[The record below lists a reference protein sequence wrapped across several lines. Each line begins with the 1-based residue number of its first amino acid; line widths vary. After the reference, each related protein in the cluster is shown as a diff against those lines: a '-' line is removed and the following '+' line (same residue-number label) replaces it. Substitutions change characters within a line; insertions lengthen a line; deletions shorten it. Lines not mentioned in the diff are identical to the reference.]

1 MSDTYKLQL
10 RHGAETK
17 NFSTRD
23 EVIGYINGQLQY
35 GGVSLLPYEPILFF
49 YGADDAKNA
58 IIMVGLPEGKTQNG
72 NSYFLVD
79 TADLKAQIE
88 SLDSQYD
95 DILQSLKAEDEKI
108 WETVNQEI
116 QDRIDADEAEATARG
131 EKDAELEKAIAD
143 ETEARVKK
151 DEELQEAIDFTKA
164 DLMSVI
170 EACGLV
176 YNEMLAEGRVSYT
189 PDIHDEVIRDAKTVA
204 EAIDKISK
212 FATKLGQDIKFS
224 VTDSDTVNLILEPNE
239 KDGGNTL
246 TAEVK
251 IAGTEGL
258 SKKNFD
264 NNIMGKTS
272 EGLYASVSVEP
283 SALNPNVL
291 IFRTSGY
298 IDGQFKVDAFE
309 TEVPLAAYKGDN
321 GKNTG
326 ITVTVD
332 ADKNLISG
340 ELNLASGSTNILKLE
355 DGEYVV
361 EGTAKNIKYKDTTVL
376 NALNTQSARLDE
388 IEDSIAFVK
397 AVNVNGTET
406 DTTNVT
412 VEKSVK
418 GDFTVSSDVRL
429 STDKSIIVADGG
441 LKANISAAFKKG
453 TSTLLIEVGNNEYAI
468 DLSDLAVSVLKGAE
482 YDAGTEELVL
492 EFIVGDVTKTIRIP
506 VGTLIHDVEVDD
518 TDTIDMTLRGVSG
531 GPNHISAAI
540 RVDNSHSDNILTVN
554 SNGVYVSKAFITEAV
569 NEESEARKAVDDE
582 LKAKIDKVTELA
594 NANKEAIVEEANTAR
609 AAENAN
615 AMAIE
620 QEIKDARAAEAAN
633 AKAIA
638 DNAKAI
644 KENEKAIADEAL
656 RASNAEQANA
666 NAIIAEESRASAA
679 ELKNAEAIASE
690 ITRATEKENSLL
702 EKIGDNTAKIN
713 ENKTAIAAEVERST
727 KADAEIKSS
736 VEANASAIDKEVDR
750 AKTAEGELA
759 AKVTTNTENIASVQ
773 ELAANIDKA
782 LEVEVT
788 RAKAAEEANATA
800 VMAESNRAKAAEAD
814 LASKITTSTED
825 ATSAKELAT
834 KVDKALESEITRATA
849 AEEANAT
856 AIQSEMDR
864 AKTAEGELAAK
875 ITTSTEDATSAK
887 ELAIKVD
894 KALDA
899 EIIRAKAAEGA
910 NATAIQSE
918 TDRATHA
925 EADLLEKINKNISDI
940 QAVSTEIGN
949 IELRKEGDL
958 YYALYVQGVKHGE
971 FIIPKDQFLKEVAY
985 DSVKKEL
992 VFVFI
997 TSVGEVTT
1005 KISISDL
1012 VDTYVAG
1019 EGLSLN
1025 GNVFSVDFTK
1035 VATVEKV
1042 NDVSTKLATTQ
1053 NELKTVSDKV
1063 NSNTTVCTNLNYSL
1077 NNEINRATAAEKV
1090 LTDAIAAEEA
1100 RATAA
1105 ELELRNAITS
1115 NANEIAANK
1124 KAISDEQLRATT
1136 AEASLNTSI
1145 TEVSGKVD
1153 SAKELLTASIKEE
1166 SDRAKEAERVI
1177 NASIDGQSQEISV
1190 IKTNLSNSITEQNAQ
1205 LQTVKSEL
1213 TSEINKKANIVD
1225 VYTKEEIL
1233 DKLSPYAKTADVQSK
1248 LDEKLN
1254 VTDAQNI
1261 YATKE
1266 ALQKVK
1272 DDYATNEKVDG
1283 LNSQITAR
1291 LDNDEDAIDNF
1302 NLTYNEATSELAYT
1316 DKNGTVH
1323 TYKLYSGSLIKKG
1336 EFDPL
1341 SNSIVL
1347 TIENAGIESQITI
1360 PVSQLLSDLSDK
1372 ITANTN
1378 NIQKINE
1385 AIAKLAK
1392 DWEVKSSA
1400 TVDLSK
1406 STAGEKDILTATV
1419 RVASSNKQAIQSTGD
1434 GLYVSNDLEDY
1445 TCVFGSEGTISAQTA
1460 ISKLLEKSQME
1471 NDFDAR
1477 ITANANEIA
1486 RLKAQVATNTDN
1498 IGTLKTDVQDTKSEV
1513 SNLKNQVGI
1522 NTNDIAAL
1530 KNQFNELDTKV
1541 DALDGRLATVEGNIT
1556 TLTTQIA
1563 TVEGNI
1569 TEING
1574 KLAVYETK
1582 FGEIDK
1588 AIEDLRALINGLIA
1602 GGGDITALSAEIE
1615 KIKTATGYNTY
1626 ANPKNM
1632 STRLDAIE
1640 GNVGNNTTEI
1650 NNIKNNMIGS
1660 KESPAEGSIW
1670 HELNNIIDAGMF

>member
-108 WETVNQEI
+108 WESVNQEI

-264 NNIMGKTS
+264 NNIIGKTS

-594 NANKEAIVEEANTAR
+594 NANKEAIAEEANTAR

-644 KENEKAIADEAL
+644 KENEKSIADEAL

-759 AKVTTNTENIASVQ
+759 TKVTTNTENIASVQ

-825 ATSAKELAT
+825 ATAAKELAT

-856 AIQSEMDR
+856 AIQTEMDR
-864 AKTAEGELAAK
+864 AKTAEADLASK

-1025 GNVFSVDFTK
+1025 GNVFSVDFAK

-1053 NELKTVSDKV
+1053 NDLKIVSDKV
-1063 NSNTTVCTNLNYSL
+1063 DSNTTVCTNLNYSL

-1105 ELELRNAITS
+1105 ELELRNATTS
-1115 NANEIAANK
+1115 NTNEIAANK

-1177 NASIDGQSQEISV
+1177 NASIDGQSQEISA
-1190 IKTNLSNSITEQNAQ
+1190 IKTDLSNSITEQNAQ

-1213 TSEINKKANIVD
+1213 TAEINKKANIVD

-1233 DKLSPYAKTADVQSK
+1233 DKLSPYAKTSDVQSK

-1406 STAGEKDILTATV
+1406 STVGEKDILTATV

-1513 SNLKNQVGI
+1513 SSLKTQVTT

-1530 KNQFNELDTKV
+1530 KNQFNELDAKV
-1541 DALDGRLATVEGNIT
+1541 DALDGRLATAEGNIT
-1556 TLTTQIA
+1556 TLTTRIEN
-1563 TVEGNI
+1563 VEGDI

-1574 KLAVYETK
+1574 KLAGYETK
-1582 FGEIDK
+1582 FGVINNQ
-1588 AIEDLRALINGLIA
+1588 IEELKALINGLIA
-1602 GGGDITALSAEIE
+1602 GGGNITALSAEIE

-1632 STRLDAIE
+1632 STRLDDIE

>member
-1 MSDTYKLQL
+1 M
-10 RHGAETK
+10 
-17 NFSTRD
+17 
-23 EVIGYINGQLQY
+23 
-35 GGVSLLPYEPILFF
+35 
-49 YGADDAKNA
+49 
-58 IIMVGLPEGKTQNG
+58 
-72 NSYFLVD
+72 
-79 TADLKAQIE
+79 
-88 SLDSQYD
+88 
-95 DILQSLKAEDEKI
+95 
-108 WETVNQEI
+108 
-116 QDRIDADEAEATARG
+116 
-131 EKDAELEKAIAD
+131 
-143 ETEARVKK
+143 
-151 DEELQEAIDFTKA
+151 
-164 DLMSVI
+164 
-170 EACGLV
+170 
-176 YNEMLAEGRVSYT
+176 
-189 PDIHDEVIRDAKTVA
+189 
-204 EAIDKISK
+204 
-212 FATKLGQDIKFS
+212 
-224 VTDSDTVNLILEPNE
+224 
-239 KDGGNTL
+239 
-246 TAEVK
+246 
-251 IAGTEGL
+251 
-258 SKKNFD
+258 
-264 NNIMGKTS
+264 
-272 EGLYASVSVEP
+272 
-283 SALNPNVL
+283 
-291 IFRTSGY
+291 
-298 IDGQFKVDAFE
+298 
-309 TEVPLAAYKGDN
+309 
-321 GKNTG
+321 
-326 ITVTVD
+326 
-332 ADKNLISG
+332 
-340 ELNLASGSTNILKLE
+340 
-355 DGEYVV
+355 
-361 EGTAKNIKYKDTTVL
+361 
-376 NALNTQSARLDE
+376 
-388 IEDSIAFVK
+388 
-397 AVNVNGTET
+397 
-406 DTTNVT
+406 
-412 VEKSVK
+412 
-418 GDFTVSSDVRL
+418 
-429 STDKSIIVADGG
+429 
-441 LKANISAAFKKG
+441 
-453 TSTLLIEVGNNEYAI
+453 
-468 DLSDLAVSVLKGAE
+468 
-482 YDAGTEELVL
+482 
-492 EFIVGDVTKTIRIP
+492 
-506 VGTLIHDVEVDD
+506 
-518 TDTIDMTLRGVSG
+518 
-531 GPNHISAAI
+531 
-540 RVDNSHSDNILTVN
+540 
-554 SNGVYVSKAFITEAV
+554 
-569 NEESEARKAVDDE
+569 
-582 LKAKIDKVTELA
+582 
-594 NANKEAIVEEANTAR
+594 
-609 AAENAN
+609 
-615 AMAIE
+615 
-620 QEIKDARAAEAAN
+620 
-633 AKAIA
+633 
-638 DNAKAI
+638 
-644 KENEKAIADEAL
+644 
-656 RASNAEQANA
+656 
-666 NAIIAEESRASAA
+666 
-679 ELKNAEAIASE
+679 
-690 ITRATEKENSLL
+690 
-702 EKIGDNTAKIN
+702 
-713 ENKTAIAAEVERST
+713 
-727 KADAEIKSS
+727 
-736 VEANASAIDKEVDR
+736 
-750 AKTAEGELA
+750 
-759 AKVTTNTENIASVQ
+759 
-773 ELAANIDKA
+773 
-782 LEVEVT
+782 
-788 RAKAAEEANATA
+788 
-800 VMAESNRAKAAEAD
+800 
-814 LASKITTSTED
+814 
-825 ATSAKELAT
+825 
-834 KVDKALESEITRATA
+834 
-849 AEEANAT
+849 
-856 AIQSEMDR
+856 
-864 AKTAEGELAAK
+864 
-875 ITTSTEDATSAK
+875 
-887 ELAIKVD
+887 
-894 KALDA
+894 
-899 EIIRAKAAEGA
+899 A

-1042 NDVSTKLATTQ
+1042 NDVSTRLATTQ
-1053 NELKTVSDKV
+1053 NELKTVSGKV
-1063 NSNTTVCTNLNYSL
+1063 DSNTTVCTNLNYSL

-1177 NASIDGQSQEISV
+1177 NASIDGQSQEISA

-1213 TSEINKKANIVD
+1213 TAEINKKANIVD

-1291 LDNDEDAIDNF
+1291 LDKDEDAIDNF

-1406 STAGEKDILTATV
+1406 STVGEKDILTATV

-1445 TCVFGSEGTISAQTA
+1445 TCVFGAEGTISAQTA

-1513 SNLKNQVGI
+1513 SSLKTQVTT

-1541 DALDGRLATVEGNIT
+1541 DALDGRLATAEGNIT
-1556 TLTTQIA
+1556 TLTTRIE
-1563 TVEGNI
+1563 TVEGDI

-1574 KLAVYETK
+1574 KLAGYETK
-1582 FGEIDK
+1582 FGEINK
-1588 AIEDLRALINGLIA
+1588 QIEELRALINGLIA
-1602 GGGDITALSAEIE
+1602 GGGDITALSDEIE
-1615 KIKTATGYNTY
+1615 KIKIATGYNTY

-1632 STRLDAIE
+1632 STRLDEIE

>member
-108 WETVNQEI
+108 WEAVNQES
-116 QDRIDADEAEATARG
+116 QDRIDADEAEAIARG

-224 VTDSDTVNLILEPNE
+224 VTNSDTVNLILEPNE

-264 NNIMGKTS
+264 NNIIGKTS

-582 LKAKIDKVTELA
+582 LKAKIDNVTELA

-759 AKVTTNTENIASVQ
+759 TKVTTNTENIASVQ

-825 ATSAKELAT
+825 ATAAKELAA

-864 AKTAEGELAAK
+864 AKTAEADLASK
-875 ITTSTEDATSAK
+875 ITTSTEDATAAK
-887 ELAIKVD
+887 ELAAKVD

-940 QAVSTEIGN
+940 QSVSTEIGN

-1012 VDTYVAG
+1012 VDTYTAG

-1090 LTDAIAAEEA
+1090 LTDAIAAEET

-1105 ELELRNAITS
+1105 ELELRNATTS
-1115 NANEIAANK
+1115 NTNEIAANK

-1177 NASIDGQSQEISV
+1177 NTSIDGQSQEISA

-1213 TSEINKKANIVD
+1213 TAEINKKANIVD

-1406 STAGEKDILTATV
+1406 STVGEKDILTATV

-1513 SNLKNQVGI
+1513 SSLKTQVTT

-1530 KNQFNELDTKV
+1530 KNQFNELDAKV
-1541 DALDGRLATVEGNIT
+1541 DALDGRLATAEGNIT
-1556 TLTTQIA
+1556 TLTTQIE

-1569 TEING
+1569 TEIND
-1574 KLAVYETK
+1574 KLAEYETK
-1582 FGEIDK
+1582 FGEINNQIK
-1588 AIEDLRALINGLIA
+1588 ELRALIEGL
-1602 GGGDITALSAEIE
+1602 GDITALSAEIE

-1632 STRLDAIE
+1632 STRLDEIE
-1640 GNVGNNTTEI
+1640 GNVSNNTAEI

-1670 HELNNIIDAGMF
+1670 HELNNIVDAGMF

>member
-108 WETVNQEI
+108 WEAVNQES
-116 QDRIDADEAEATARG
+116 QDRIDADEAEAIARG

-224 VTDSDTVNLILEPNE
+224 VTNSDTVNLILEPNE

-264 NNIMGKTS
+264 NNIIGKTS

-759 AKVTTNTENIASVQ
+759 TKVTTNTENIASVQ

-825 ATSAKELAT
+825 ATAAKELA
-834 KVDKALESEITRATA
+834 A
-849 AEEANAT
+849 
-856 AIQSEMDR
+856 
-864 AKTAEGELAAK
+864 
-875 ITTSTEDATSAK
+875 
-887 ELAIKVD
+887 KVD

-940 QAVSTEIGN
+940 QSVSTEIGN

-1012 VDTYVAG
+1012 VDTYTAG

-1090 LTDAIAAEEA
+1090 LTDALAAEEA

-1115 NANEIAANK
+1115 NTNEIAANK

-1177 NASIDGQSQEISV
+1177 NTSIDGQSQEISA

-1213 TSEINKKANIVD
+1213 TAEINKKANIVD

-1406 STAGEKDILTATV
+1406 STVGEKDILTATV

-1513 SNLKNQVGI
+1513 SSLKTQVTT

-1530 KNQFNELDTKV
+1530 KNQFNELDAKV
-1541 DALDGRLATVEGNIT
+1541 DALDGRLATAEGNIT
-1556 TLTTQIA
+1556 TLTTQIE

-1569 TEING
+1569 TEIND
-1574 KLAVYETK
+1574 KLAEYETK
-1582 FGEIDK
+1582 FGEINNQIK
-1588 AIEDLRALINGLIA
+1588 ELRALIEGL
-1602 GGGDITALSAEIE
+1602 GDITALSAEIE

-1632 STRLDAIE
+1632 STRLDEIE
-1640 GNVGNNTTEI
+1640 GNVSNNTAEI

-1670 HELNNIIDAGMF
+1670 HELNNIVDAGMF

>member
-95 DILQSLKAEDEKI
+95 DILKSLKAEDEKI
-108 WETVNQEI
+108 WEAVNQES
-116 QDRIDADEAEATARG
+116 QDRIDADEAEAIARG
-131 EKDAELEKAIAD
+131 EKDAELENAIAD

-224 VTDSDTVNLILEPNE
+224 VTNSDTVNLILEPNE

-644 KENEKAIADEAL
+644 KENEKAIADEVL

-679 ELKNAEAIASE
+679 ELRNAEAIASE
-690 ITRATEKENSLL
+690 INRATEKENSLL
-702 EKIGDNTAKIN
+702 EKIGDNTTKIN

-759 AKVTTNTENIASVQ
+759 TKVTTNTENIASVQ
-773 ELAANIDKA
+773 ELAIKVDKA
-782 LEVEVT
+782 LDAEII

-825 ATSAKELAT
+825 ATAAKELAT

-875 ITTSTEDATSAK
+875 IEKNTNDVTSAK
-887 ELAIKVD
+887 ELASNVD

-1025 GNVFSVDFTK
+1025 GNMFSVDFAK
-1035 VATVEKV
+1035 VASVEKV

-1077 NNEINRATAAEKV
+1077 NNEINRAIAAEKV

-1105 ELELRNAITS
+1105 ELELRNATTS

-1177 NASIDGQSQEISV
+1177 NARIDGQSQEISA

-1233 DKLSPYAKTADVQSK
+1233 DKLSPYAKTSDVQSK

-1283 LNSQITAR
+1283 LNGQITAR
-1291 LDNDEDAIDNF
+1291 LDKDEDAIDNF
-1302 NLTYNEATSELAYT
+1302 NLSYNEATSELAYT

-1406 STAGEKDILTATV
+1406 STVGEKDILTATV

-1445 TCVFGSEGTISAQTA
+1445 TCVFGAEGTISAQTA

-1513 SNLKNQVGI
+1513 SSLKNQVGI

-1541 DALDGRLATVEGNIT
+1541 DALDGRLATAEGNIT
-1556 TLTTQIA
+1556 TLTTRIE
-1563 TVEGNI
+1563 TVEGDI
-1569 TEING
+1569 TVING
-1574 KLAVYETK
+1574 KLAGYETK

-1588 AIEDLRALINGLIA
+1588 AIEDLRALINGL
-1602 GGGDITALSAEIE
+1602 GDITALSAEIE

-1632 STRLDAIE
+1632 STRLDEIE

>member
-108 WETVNQEI
+108 WESVNQEI

-264 NNIMGKTS
+264 NNIIGKTS

-594 NANKEAIVEEANTAR
+594 NANKEAIAEEANTAR

-759 AKVTTNTENIASVQ
+759 TKVTTNTENIASVQ

-825 ATSAKELAT
+825 ATAAKELAT

-856 AIQSEMDR
+856 AIQTEMDR
-864 AKTAEGELAAK
+864 AKTAEADLASK

-1025 GNVFSVDFTK
+1025 GNVFSVDFAK

-1053 NELKTVSDKV
+1053 NDLKIVSDKV
-1063 NSNTTVCTNLNYSL
+1063 DSNTTVCTNLNYSL

-1105 ELELRNAITS
+1105 ELELRNATTS
-1115 NANEIAANK
+1115 NTNEIAANK

-1177 NASIDGQSQEISV
+1177 NASIDGQSQEISA
-1190 IKTNLSNSITEQNAQ
+1190 IKTDLSNSITEQNAQ

-1213 TSEINKKANIVD
+1213 TAEINKKANIVD

-1233 DKLSPYAKTADVQSK
+1233 DKLSPYAKTSDVQSK

-1406 STAGEKDILTATV
+1406 STVGEKDILTATV

-1513 SNLKNQVGI
+1513 SSLKTQVTT

-1530 KNQFNELDTKV
+1530 KNQFNELDAKV
-1541 DALDGRLATVEGNIT
+1541 DALDGRLATAEGNIT
-1556 TLTTQIA
+1556 TLTTRIEN
-1563 TVEGNI
+1563 VEGNI

-1574 KLAVYETK
+1574 KLAGYETK
-1582 FGEIDK
+1582 FGVINNQ
-1588 AIEDLRALINGLIA
+1588 IEELKALINGLIA
-1602 GGGDITALSAEIE
+1602 GGGNITALSAEIE

-1632 STRLDAIE
+1632 STRLDDIE

>member
-95 DILQSLKAEDEKI
+95 DILKSLKAEDEKI
-108 WETVNQEI
+108 WEAVNQES
-116 QDRIDADEAEATARG
+116 QDRIDADEAEAIARG
-131 EKDAELEKAIAD
+131 EKDAELENAIAD

-224 VTDSDTVNLILEPNE
+224 VTNSDTVNLILEPNE

-644 KENEKAIADEAL
+644 KENEKAIADEVL

-679 ELKNAEAIASE
+679 ELRNAEAIASE
-690 ITRATEKENSLL
+690 INRATEKENSLL
-702 EKIGDNTAKIN
+702 EKIGDNTTKIN

-759 AKVTTNTENIASVQ
+759 TKVTTNTENIASVQ

-825 ATSAKELAT
+825 ATAAKELAT

-875 ITTSTEDATSAK
+875 IEKNTNDVTSAK
-887 ELAIKVD
+887 ELASNVD

-1025 GNVFSVDFTK
+1025 GNVFSVDFAK

-1053 NELKTVSDKV
+1053 NELKTVSGKV
-1063 NSNTTVCTNLNYSL
+1063 DSNTTVCTNLNYSL

-1105 ELELRNAITS
+1105 ELELRNAIAS
-1115 NANEIAANK
+1115 NTNEIAANK

-1177 NASIDGQSQEISV
+1177 NASIDGQSQEISA

-1233 DKLSPYAKTADVQSK
+1233 DKLSPYAKTSDVQPK

-1283 LNSQITAR
+1283 LNGQITAR

-1392 DWEVKSSA
+1392 DWEAKSSA

-1406 STAGEKDILTATV
+1406 STVGEKDILTATV

-1513 SNLKNQVGI
+1513 SSLKTQVTT
-1522 NTNDIAAL
+1522 NTNDIATL
-1530 KNQFNELDTKV
+1530 KNQFSELDTKV
-1541 DALDGRLATVEGNIT
+1541 DALDGRLATAEGNIT
-1556 TLTTQIA
+1556 TLTTQIE
-1563 TVEGNI
+1563 TVEGDI
-1569 TEING
+1569 TVING
-1574 KLAVYETK
+1574 KLAEYETK

-1632 STRLDAIE
+1632 STRLDEIE

-1670 HELNNIIDAGMF
+1670 HELNNIVDAGMF

>member
-95 DILQSLKAEDEKI
+95 DILKSLKAEDEKI
-108 WETVNQEI
+108 WEAVNQES
-116 QDRIDADEAEATARG
+116 QDRIDADEAEAIARG
-131 EKDAELEKAIAD
+131 EKDAELENAIAD

-224 VTDSDTVNLILEPNE
+224 VTNSDTVNLILEPNE

-644 KENEKAIADEAL
+644 KENEKAIADEVL

-679 ELKNAEAIASE
+679 ELRNAEAIASE
-690 ITRATEKENSLL
+690 INRATEKENSLL
-702 EKIGDNTAKIN
+702 EKIGDNTTKIN

-759 AKVTTNTENIASVQ
+759 TKVTTNTENIASVQ

-825 ATSAKELAT
+825 ATAAKELAT

-875 ITTSTEDATSAK
+875 IEKNTNDVTSAK
-887 ELAIKVD
+887 ELASNVD

-1025 GNVFSVDFTK
+1025 GNMFSVDFAK
-1035 VATVEKV
+1035 VASVEKV

-1077 NNEINRATAAEKV
+1077 NNEINRAIAAEKV

-1105 ELELRNAITS
+1105 ELELRNATTS

-1177 NASIDGQSQEISV
+1177 NARIDGQSQEISA

-1233 DKLSPYAKTADVQSK
+1233 DKLSPYAKTSDVQSK

-1283 LNSQITAR
+1283 LNGQITAR
-1291 LDNDEDAIDNF
+1291 LDKDEDAIDNF
-1302 NLTYNEATSELAYT
+1302 NLSYNEATSELAYT

-1406 STAGEKDILTATV
+1406 STVGEKDILTATV

-1445 TCVFGSEGTISAQTA
+1445 TCVFGAEGTISAQTA

-1513 SNLKNQVGI
+1513 SSLKNQVGI

-1541 DALDGRLATVEGNIT
+1541 DALDGRLATAEGNIT
-1556 TLTTQIA
+1556 TLTTRIE
-1563 TVEGNI
+1563 TVEGDI
-1569 TEING
+1569 TVING
-1574 KLAVYETK
+1574 KLAGYETK

-1588 AIEDLRALINGLIA
+1588 AIEDLRALINGL
-1602 GGGDITALSAEIE
+1602 GDITALSAEIE

-1632 STRLDAIE
+1632 STRLDEIE

>member
-108 WETVNQEI
+108 WEAVNQES
-116 QDRIDADEAEATARG
+116 QDRIDADEAEAIARG

-224 VTDSDTVNLILEPNE
+224 VTNSDTVNLILEPNE

-264 NNIMGKTS
+264 NNIIGKTS

-759 AKVTTNTENIASVQ
+759 TKVTTNTENIASVQ

-825 ATSAKELAT
+825 ATAAKELAA

-864 AKTAEGELAAK
+864 AKTAEADLASK
-875 ITTSTEDATSAK
+875 ITTSTEDATAAK
-887 ELAIKVD
+887 ELAAKVD

-940 QAVSTEIGN
+940 QSVSTEIGN

-1012 VDTYVAG
+1012 VDTYTAG

-1090 LTDAIAAEEA
+1090 LTDALAAEEA

-1105 ELELRNAITS
+1105 ELELRNATTS
-1115 NANEIAANK
+1115 NTNEIAANK

-1177 NASIDGQSQEISV
+1177 NTSIDGQSQEISA

-1213 TSEINKKANIVD
+1213 TAEINKKANIVD

-1406 STAGEKDILTATV
+1406 STVGEKDILTATV

-1513 SNLKNQVGI
+1513 SSLKTQVTT

-1530 KNQFNELDTKV
+1530 KNQFNELDAKV
-1541 DALDGRLATVEGNIT
+1541 DALDGRLATAEGNIT
-1556 TLTTQIA
+1556 TLTTQIE

-1569 TEING
+1569 TEIND
-1574 KLAVYETK
+1574 KLAEYETK
-1582 FGEIDK
+1582 FGEINNQIK
-1588 AIEDLRALINGLIA
+1588 ELRALIEGL
-1602 GGGDITALSAEIE
+1602 GDITALSAEIE

-1632 STRLDAIE
+1632 STRLDEIE
-1640 GNVGNNTTEI
+1640 GNVSNNTAEI

-1670 HELNNIIDAGMF
+1670 HELNNIVDAGMF

>member
-95 DILQSLKAEDEKI
+95 DILKSLKAEDEKI
-108 WETVNQEI
+108 WEAVNQES
-116 QDRIDADEAEATARG
+116 QDRIDADEAEAIARG
-131 EKDAELEKAIAD
+131 EKDAELENAIAD

-224 VTDSDTVNLILEPNE
+224 VTNSDTVNLILEPNE

-644 KENEKAIADEAL
+644 KENEKAIADEVL

-679 ELKNAEAIASE
+679 ELRNAEAIASE
-690 ITRATEKENSLL
+690 INRATEKENSLL
-702 EKIGDNTAKIN
+702 EKIGDNTTKIN

-759 AKVTTNTENIASVQ
+759 TKVTTNTENIASVQ
-773 ELAANIDKA
+773 ELAIKVDKA
-782 LEVEVT
+782 LDAEII

-825 ATSAKELAT
+825 ATAAKELAT

-875 ITTSTEDATSAK
+875 IEKNTNDVTSAK
-887 ELAIKVD
+887 ELASNVD

-1025 GNVFSVDFTK
+1025 GNMFSVDFAK

-1042 NDVSTKLATTQ
+1042 NDVSTKLSTTQ

-1105 ELELRNAITS
+1105 ELELRNATTS

-1124 KAISDEQLRATT
+1124 NAISDEQLRATT

-1177 NASIDGQSQEISV
+1177 NARIDDQSQEISA

-1213 TSEINKKANIVD
+1213 TAEINKKANIVD

-1233 DKLSPYAKTADVQSK
+1233 DKLSPYAKTSDVQSK

-1283 LNSQITAR
+1283 LNDQITAR

-1302 NLTYNEATSELAYT
+1302 NLSYNEATSELAYT

-1406 STAGEKDILTATV
+1406 STVGEKDILTATV

-1513 SNLKNQVGI
+1513 SNLKNQVTT
-1522 NTNDIAAL
+1522 NTNDIATL
-1530 KNQFNELDTKV
+1530 KNQFSELDTKV
-1541 DALDGRLATVEGNIT
+1541 DALDGRLATAEGNIT
-1556 TLTTQIA
+1556 TLTTQIE

-1569 TEING
+1569 TVING
-1574 KLAVYETK
+1574 KLADYETK
-1582 FGEIDK
+1582 FGEINNQ
-1588 AIEDLRALINGLIA
+1588 IEELRALIEGL
-1602 GGGDITALSAEIE
+1602 GDITALSAEIE

-1632 STRLDAIE
+1632 STRLDEIE

>member
-1 MSDTYKLQL
+1 MNDTYKLQL
-10 RHGAETK
+10 RHGAESR

-23 EVIGYINGQLQY
+23 EVIGYINGKLQY

-58 IIMVGLPEGKTQNG
+58 IIMVGLPEGKTQEG
-72 NSYFLVD
+72 KSYFLVD
-79 TADLKAQIE
+79 TADLKEQIE
-88 SLDSQYD
+88 SLDARYEEM
-95 DILQSLKAEDEKI
+95 LQALKDEDKKI
-108 WETVNQEI
+108 WDAVEQES
-116 QDRIDADEAEATARG
+116 QDRIAADEAEAIARE
-131 EKDAELEKAIAD
+131 EKDTELETAITD
-143 ETEARVKK
+143 ETESRINK
-151 DEELQEAIDFTKA
+151 DKELKDAIDFTKA

-176 YNEMLAEGRVSYT
+176 YNEKLAEGRVSYT
-189 PDIHDEVIRDAKTVA
+189 PDIHDEVIRDAENIT

-212 FATKLGQDIKFS
+212 FATKLGQDIKLS
-224 VTDSDTVNLILEPNE
+224 VANTDTVNLTMESNS
-239 KDGGNTL
+239 KDGGSTL
-246 TAEVK
+246 TAEVN

-258 SKKNFD
+258 SKKNYD
-264 NNIMGKTS
+264 NNIIGKTA

-283 SALNPNVL
+283 SVSNPNIL

-309 TEVPLAAYKGDN
+309 TEVPLAVYKGDT

-332 ADKNLISG
+332 TDKNIISG
-340 ELNLASGSTNILKLE
+340 ELNLASDETNILKLE
-355 DGEYVV
+355 DGEYIV
-361 EGTAKNIKYKDTTVL
+361 EGTAKNIKYKNTNVL
-376 NALNTQSARLDE
+376 NALNSQSARLDE
-388 IEDSIAFVK
+388 IEDSIALVK
-397 AVNVNGTET
+397 AVEINGSET
-406 DTTNVT
+406 DTVNTI
-412 VEKSVK
+412 VEKSIK
-418 GDFTVSSDVRL
+418 GDFTVSSNVRL
-429 STDKSIIVADGG
+429 SNDKSIIISDGG
-441 LKANISAAFKKG
+441 LKANISATFKKG
-453 TSTLLIEVGNNEYAI
+453 TSTLLISVGNNEYAV
-468 DLSDLAVSVLKGAE
+468 DLSDLAVSVLKKAE
-482 YDAGTEELVL
+482 YDTETEELVL
-492 EFIVGDVTKTIRIP
+492 EFIVGDTTKIVRIP
-506 VGTLIHDVEVDD
+506 VGSLIHDIEVDD
-518 TDTIDMTLRGVSG
+518 TDTIDMTLRSVSG
-531 GPNHISAAI
+531 GPNHISAEL
-540 RVDNSHSDNILTVN
+540 RVDNVHSDNILTVS
-554 SNGVYVSKAFITEAV
+554 SNGAYVSKAFITDAV
-569 NEESEARKAVDDE
+569 NAESNERKAADEE
-582 LKAKIDKVTELA
+582 LKSKIDKVTELA
-594 NANKEAIVEEANTAR
+594 NANKEAIVSEASTAR
-609 AAENAN
+609 AAEKAN
-615 AMAIE
+615 ALAIE

-633 AKAIA
+633 AKAIE

-644 KENEKAIADEAL
+644 EDNESAINNEVA
-656 RASNAEQANA
+656 RASRAEQANTD
-666 NAIIAEESRASAA
+666 AITAEAARAKAA
-679 ELKNAEAIASE
+679 EVKNAEAIANE
-690 ITRATEKENSLL
+690 INRASEKENDLL
-702 EKIGDNTAKIN
+702 EKIGNNTLIIN

-727 KADAEIKSS
+727 KADADLKSS
-736 VEANASAIDKEVDR
+736 VDANASAIDKEVDR
-750 AKTAEGELA
+750 AKTAEAELA
-759 AKVTTNTENIASVQ
+759 AKVTTNTEEVASAK
-773 ELAANIDKA
+773 ELATNVDKA
-782 LEVEVT
+782 LETEIT

-800 VMAESNRAKAAEAD
+800 
-814 LASKITTSTED
+814 IQTE
-825 ATSAKELAT
+825 T
-834 KVDKALESEITRATA
+834 
-849 AEEANAT
+849 N
-856 AIQSEMDR
+856 
-864 AKTAEGELAAK
+864 
-875 ITTSTEDATSAK
+875 
-887 ELAIKVD
+887 
-894 KALDA
+894 
-899 EIIRAKAAEGA
+899 
-910 NATAIQSE
+910 
-918 TDRATHA
+918 RATHA
-925 EADLLEKINKNISDI
+925 EEDLLEKINKNISDI
-940 QAVSTEIGN
+940 ETISTEVGN
-949 IELRKEGDL
+949 IELRKEDEL
-958 YYALYVQGVKHGE
+958 YYALYVNGTKHGE
-971 FIIPKDQFLKEVAY
+971 ISIPQDQFLKEVTY
-985 DSVKKEL
+985 DTVNKEF

-997 TSVGEVTT
+997 THIGEVTR

-1012 VDTYVAG
+1012 VDVYIAG
-1019 EGLSLN
+1019 EGLILK
-1025 GNVFSVDFTK
+1025 GNVFSANFDK
-1035 VATVEKV
+1035 VASVEKV
-1042 NDVSTKLATTQ
+1042 NDVLTKLATTQ
-1053 NELKTVSDKV
+1053 NDLETVSDKV
-1063 NSNTTVCTNLNYSL
+1063 DSNTTVCTNLNYSL
-1077 NNEINRATAAEKV
+1077 NGEINRAKAAEQV
-1090 LTDAIAAEEA
+1090 LTDAIAAEET
-1100 RATAA
+1100 RAGAA
-1105 ELELRNAITS
+1105 ELELKNTITS
-1115 NANEIAANK
+1115 NEKEIAANK

-1166 SDRAKEAERVI
+1166 SNRAKEAERVI
-1177 NASIDGQSQEISV
+1177 NARIDGQSQEIST
-1190 IKTNLSNSITEQNAQ
+1190 IKTNLSNSITEQNTQ

-1213 TSEINKKANIVD
+1213 TAEINKKANIVD

-1233 DKLSPYAKTADVQSK
+1233 DKLSPYAKTSDVQSK

-1406 STAGEKDILTATV
+1406 STVGEKDILTATV

-1498 IGTLKTDVQDTKSEV
+1498 IGTLQTDVQDTKSEV
-1513 SNLKNQVGI
+1513 SSLKTQATT

-1541 DALDGRLATVEGNIT
+1541 DALDGRLATAEENIT
-1556 TLTTQIA
+1556 TLTTQIE

-1569 TEING
+1569 TVIND
-1574 KLAVYETK
+1574 KLAGYETK

-1588 AIEDLRALINGLIA
+1588 AIEDLRALINGL
-1602 GGGDITALSAEIE
+1602 GDITALSAEIE

-1632 STRLDAIE
+1632 STRLDEIE
-1640 GNVGNNTTEI
+1640 GNVKDNATEI
-1650 NNIKNNMIGS
+1650 NTIENNMIGLKDGS
-1660 KESPAEGSIW
+1660 VEGSIW
-1670 HELNNIIDAGMF
+1670 HELNNIIDAGTF

>member
-108 WETVNQEI
+108 WESVNQEI

-264 NNIMGKTS
+264 NNIIGKTS

-594 NANKEAIVEEANTAR
+594 NANKEAIAEEANTAR

-759 AKVTTNTENIASVQ
+759 TKVTTNTENIASVQ

-825 ATSAKELAT
+825 ATAAKELAT

-856 AIQSEMDR
+856 AIQTEMDR
-864 AKTAEGELAAK
+864 AKTAEADLASK

-1025 GNVFSVDFTK
+1025 GNVFSVDFAK

-1053 NELKTVSDKV
+1053 NDLKIVSDKV
-1063 NSNTTVCTNLNYSL
+1063 DSNTTVCTNLNYSL

-1105 ELELRNAITS
+1105 ELELRNATTS
-1115 NANEIAANK
+1115 NTNEIAANK

-1177 NASIDGQSQEISV
+1177 NASIDGQSQEISA
-1190 IKTNLSNSITEQNAQ
+1190 IKTDLSNSITEQNAQ

-1213 TSEINKKANIVD
+1213 TAEINKKANIVD

-1233 DKLSPYAKTADVQSK
+1233 DKLSPYAKTSDVQSK

-1406 STAGEKDILTATV
+1406 STVGEKDILTATV

-1513 SNLKNQVGI
+1513 SSLKTQVTT

-1530 KNQFNELDTKV
+1530 KNQFNELDAKV
-1541 DALDGRLATVEGNIT
+1541 DALDGRLATAEGNIT
-1556 TLTTQIA
+1556 TLTTRIEN
-1563 TVEGNI
+1563 VEGNI

-1574 KLAVYETK
+1574 KLAGYETK
-1582 FGEIDK
+1582 FGVINNQ
-1588 AIEDLRALINGLIA
+1588 IEELKALINGLIA
-1602 GGGDITALSAEIE
+1602 GGGNITALSAEIE

-1632 STRLDAIE
+1632 STRLDDIE

-1660 KESPAEGSIW
+1660 KESPSEGSIW

>member
-88 SLDSQYD
+88 SLDSRYD

-108 WETVNQEI
+108 WEAVNQES
-116 QDRIDADEAEATARG
+116 QDRIDADEAEAIARG

-224 VTDSDTVNLILEPNE
+224 VANSDTVNLILEPNE
-239 KDGGNTL
+239 KEGGNTL

-264 NNIMGKTS
+264 NNIIGKTS

-633 AKAIA
+633 TKAIA

-644 KENEKAIADEAL
+644 KENEKAIADEVL

-759 AKVTTNTENIASVQ
+759 TKVTTNTEDIASVQ

-788 RAKAAEEANATA
+788 RARAAEEANATA
-800 VMAESNRAKAAEAD
+800 VMAESNRAKAAESD

-825 ATSAKELAT
+825 ATAAKELAT
-834 KVDKALESEITRATA
+834 KVDKALEAEITRATA

-856 AIQSEMDR
+856 AIQTEM
-864 AKTAEGELAAK
+864 
-875 ITTSTEDATSAK
+875 
-887 ELAIKVD
+887 
-894 KALDA
+894 
-899 EIIRAKAAEGA
+899 
-910 NATAIQSE
+910 
-918 TDRATHA
+918 DRATHA

-1042 NDVSTKLATTQ
+1042 NDVSTRLATTQ
-1053 NELKTVSDKV
+1053 NELKTVSGKV
-1063 NSNTTVCTNLNYSL
+1063 DSNTTVCTNLNYSL

-1115 NANEIAANK
+1115 NTNEIAANK

-1177 NASIDGQSQEISV
+1177 NASIDGQSQEISA

-1213 TSEINKKANIVD
+1213 TAEINKKANIVD

-1291 LDNDEDAIDNF
+1291 LDKDEDAIDNF

-1406 STAGEKDILTATV
+1406 STVGEKDILTATV

-1445 TCVFGSEGTISAQTA
+1445 TCVFGAEGTISAQTA

-1513 SNLKNQVGI
+1513 SSLKTQVTT

-1541 DALDGRLATVEGNIT
+1541 DALDGRLATAEGNIT
-1556 TLTTQIA
+1556 TLTTRIE
-1563 TVEGNI
+1563 TVEGDI

-1574 KLAVYETK
+1574 KLAGYETK
-1582 FGEIDK
+1582 FGEINK
-1588 AIEDLRALINGLIA
+1588 QIEELRALINGLIA
-1602 GGGDITALSAEIE
+1602 GGGDITALSDEIE

-1632 STRLDAIE
+1632 STRLDEIE

>member
-88 SLDSQYD
+88 SLDSRYD

-108 WETVNQEI
+108 WEAVNQES
-116 QDRIDADEAEATARG
+116 QDRIDADEAEAIARG

-224 VTDSDTVNLILEPNE
+224 VANSDTVNLILEPNE
-239 KDGGNTL
+239 KEGGNTL

-264 NNIMGKTS
+264 NNIIGKTS

-283 SALNPNVL
+283 SALNPNIL

-644 KENEKAIADEAL
+644 KENEKAIADEVL

-750 AKTAEGELA
+750 AKTAEGELVS
-759 AKVTTNTENIASVQ
+759 KVTTNTENIASVQ

-800 VMAESNRAKAAEAD
+800 VMAESNRAKAAE
-814 LASKITTSTED
+814 
-825 ATSAKELAT
+825 
-834 KVDKALESEITRATA
+834 
-849 AEEANAT
+849 EANAT
-856 AIQSEMDR
+856 AIQTEMDR
-864 AKTAEGELAAK
+864 AKTAEGELAAKIEKNTNDVTSAKELASNVDKALDAEIIRAKAAEADIASK

-1053 NELKTVSDKV
+1053 NELKTVSGKV
-1063 NSNTTVCTNLNYSL
+1063 DSNTTVCTNLNYSL

-1136 AEASLNTSI
+1136 AEASLNTLI

-1177 NASIDGQSQEISV
+1177 NASIDGQSQEISA

-1213 TSEINKKANIVD
+1213 TAEINKKANIVD

-1291 LDNDEDAIDNF
+1291 LDKDEDAIDNF

-1406 STAGEKDILTATV
+1406 STVGEKDILTATV

-1445 TCVFGSEGTISAQTA
+1445 TCVFGAEGTISAQTA

-1513 SNLKNQVGI
+1513 SSLKTQVTT
-1522 NTNDIAAL
+1522 NTNEIAAL

-1541 DALDGRLATVEGNIT
+1541 DALDGRLATAEGNIT
-1556 TLTTQIA
+1556 TLTTRIE
-1563 TVEGNI
+1563 TVEGDI

-1574 KLAVYETK
+1574 KLAGYETK
-1582 FGEIDK
+1582 FGEINK
-1588 AIEDLRALINGLIA
+1588 QIEELRALINGLIA

-1632 STRLDAIE
+1632 STRLDDIE

>member
-95 DILQSLKAEDEKI
+95 DILKSLKAEDEKI
-108 WETVNQEI
+108 WEAVNQES
-116 QDRIDADEAEATARG
+116 QDRIDADEAEAIARG

-644 KENEKAIADEAL
+644 KENEKAIADEVL

-679 ELKNAEAIASE
+679 ELRNAEAIASE
-690 ITRATEKENSLL
+690 INRATEKENSLL
-702 EKIGDNTAKIN
+702 EKIGDNTTKIN

-825 ATSAKELAT
+825 ATAAKELAA

-875 ITTSTEDATSAK
+875 IEKNTNDVTSAK
-887 ELAIKVD
+887 ELASNVD

-1053 NELKTVSDKV
+1053 NELKTVSGKV
-1063 NSNTTVCTNLNYSL
+1063 DSNTTVCTNLNYSL

-1105 ELELRNAITS
+1105 ELELRNAIAS
-1115 NANEIAANK
+1115 NTNEIAANK

-1177 NASIDGQSQEISV
+1177 NARIDGQSQEIST

-1302 NLTYNEATSELAYT
+1302 NLSYNEATSELAYT

-1445 TCVFGSEGTISAQTA
+1445 TCVFGAEGTISAQTA

-1486 RLKAQVATNTDN
+1486 RLKAQVTTNTDN

-1513 SNLKNQVGI
+1513 SSLKTQVTT

-1530 KNQFNELDTKV
+1530 KNKFNELDTKV
-1541 DALDGRLATVEGNIT
+1541 DALDGRLTTAEGNIT
-1556 TLTTQIA
+1556 ALTTRIE
-1563 TVEGNI
+1563 TVEGDI
-1569 TEING
+1569 TVING

-1588 AIEDLRALINGLIA
+1588 AIEELRALINGLIA

-1632 STRLDAIE
+1632 STRLDEIE

-1670 HELNNIIDAGMF
+1670 HELNNIVDAGMF

>member
-108 WETVNQEI
+108 WESVNQEI

-264 NNIMGKTS
+264 NNIIGKTS

-594 NANKEAIVEEANTAR
+594 NANKEAIAEEANTAR

-644 KENEKAIADEAL
+644 KENEKSIADEAL

-759 AKVTTNTENIASVQ
+759 TKVTTNTENIASVQ

-825 ATSAKELAT
+825 ATAAKELAT

-856 AIQSEMDR
+856 AIQTEMDR
-864 AKTAEGELAAK
+864 AKTAEADLASK

-1025 GNVFSVDFTK
+1025 GNVFSVDFAK

-1053 NELKTVSDKV
+1053 NDLKIVSDKV
-1063 NSNTTVCTNLNYSL
+1063 DSNTTVCTNLNYSL

-1105 ELELRNAITS
+1105 ELELRNATTS
-1115 NANEIAANK
+1115 NTNEIAANK

-1177 NASIDGQSQEISV
+1177 NASIDGQSQEISA
-1190 IKTNLSNSITEQNAQ
+1190 IKTDLSNSITEQNAQ

-1213 TSEINKKANIVD
+1213 TAEINKKANIVD

-1233 DKLSPYAKTADVQSK
+1233 DKLSPYAKTSDVQSK

-1406 STAGEKDILTATV
+1406 STVGEKDILTATV

-1513 SNLKNQVGI
+1513 SSLKTQVTT

-1530 KNQFNELDTKV
+1530 KNQFNELDAKV
-1541 DALDGRLATVEGNIT
+1541 DALDGRLATAEGNIT
-1556 TLTTQIA
+1556 TLTTRIEN
-1563 TVEGNI
+1563 VEGNI

-1574 KLAVYETK
+1574 KLAGYETK
-1582 FGEIDK
+1582 FGVINNQ
-1588 AIEDLRALINGLIA
+1588 IEELKALINGLIA
-1602 GGGDITALSAEIE
+1602 GGGNITALSAEIE

-1632 STRLDAIE
+1632 STRLDDIE